1 MLHGQG
7 AFTPIGLTLLDTLAQ
22 RGAHIIALSETPIDS
37 GLPDVIIPIL
47 RQAHSNELIYAE
59 HVSLSSPSSIKKF
72 CDGFVKTENQ
82 RVDAIIFGHEY
93 AVRNDVKERQ
103 AASASTF
110 LFVTLFLPLLLVA
123 PAERDIRL
131 ITLINPFYA
140 AAAPRYTA
148 LPPASSPAASPS
160 SPITSTSR
168 KPKPE
173 GLLASEGRRALST
186 IVLTR
191 HLQRVL
197 DALPNN
203 KQVPRTDGPAV
214 TIVSGKKQ
222 RSNIVAVSVSPGI
235 SRADVV
241 APLLGAESIVRP
253 RSWRGL
259 LVYVHLL
266 STCQSI
272 SLTWQL

>member
-1 MLHGQG
+1 MYSQG
-7 AFTPIGLTLLDTLAQ
+7 AFTPIGLTLLDTLAR

-37 GLPDVIIPIL
+37 GLPHLLIPIL
-47 RQAHSNELIYAE
+47 RQTHSNELIYAE

-82 RVDAIIFGHEY
+82 RVDAIIFAHEY
-93 AVRNDVKERQ
+93 SVRGGEDGEKERKE
-103 AASASTF
+103 ASASTF

-131 ITLINPFYA
+131 ITLVNPFYA
-140 AAAPRYTA
+140 AAAPRFTV
-148 LPPASSPAASPS
+148 LPPSSSPS
-160 SPITSTSR
+160 SSPTSPPSR
-168 KPKPE
+168 KPKSE
-173 GLLASEGRRALST
+173 GLLAAEGRRALRT
-186 IVLTR
+186 VVLTR

-214 TIVSGKKQ
+214 TIVSNKKQ
-222 RSNIVAVSVSPGI
+222 RSNIVAVSVSPGV

-241 APLLGAESIVRP
+241 APLLGAESLVRP

-259 LVYVHLL
+259 ILYVFLPFNTIGL
-266 STCQSI
+266 EANC
-272 SLTWQL
+272 W